1 MKNCYTIRKLSQIS
15 KKFPTSVAVREATKE
30 YSYKTFFDM
39 VLNISNQINLKKK
52 NSITAIVGENNI
64 LSYVSIFGV
73 LNSGGSYIPISSNL
87 PNERIIKII
96 TKSKAN
102 IIICNSKKINLFRKT
117 FPKKIFFTEKNLST
131 NKDEYKI
138 NSNKVNKLAYIIFT
152 SGSTGEPKGVC
163 ISRKSLDHYVMWLN
177 SKFKIKR
184 GHNCSQF
191 PEIGFDLS
199 VADIYGT
206 LCSGGTL
213 VPANTL
219 YDKLFPARFIKNKKI
234 DFLVCVPSLIDV
246 MKNSSDLT
254 KNNLKSLKSIFFCG
268 ETLLKA
274 QVESILKIKKN
285 IKLFNAYGPTETTVS
300 CTYKEVNFKDLKN
313 KKFHSISIG
322 RPIPGMKLKLL
333 DNGKFSKKKG
343 EILIYGDQVGMGY
356 LDKKANK
363 NKFFF

>member
-163 ISRKSLDHYVMWLN
+163 ISRKS
-177 SKFKIKR
+177 
-184 GHNCSQF
+184 
-191 PEIGFDLS
+191 
-199 VADIYGT
+199 
-206 LCSGGTL
+206 
-213 VPANTL
+213 
-219 YDKLFPARFIKNKKI
+219 
-234 DFLVCVPSLIDV
+234 
-246 MKNSSDLT
+246 
-254 KNNLKSLKSIFFCG
+254 
-268 ETLLKA
+268 
-274 QVESILKIKKN
+274 
-285 IKLFNAYGPTETTVS
+285 
-300 CTYKEVNFKDLKN
+300 
-313 KKFHSISIG
+313 
-322 RPIPGMKLKLL
+322 
-333 DNGKFSKKKG
+333 
-343 EILIYGDQVGMGY
+343 
-356 LDKKANK
+356 
-363 NKFFF
+363 